1 MVFNSLNVD
10 KDWQQMK
17 SKAWF
22 SGPYRN
28 VRIQEMKMKNIGG
41 CLGLHPSKILSTFTT
56 GNIVTA
62 ALSPDD
68 PPAGTICQV
77 VPETRATLVATDRS
91 DNSSIG
97 TSHKLKL
104 HVQKRSP
111 FIFTVNSN
119 NSITSVFNCNNCVS
133 PVADQKLSLY
143 CGAYAT
149 KYDNASETVAT
160 TILNNFIRFQS
171 NCYGLLPIFKNR
183 QHQTD
188 FSLGIGLPISSAR
201 ASTSNVTVGAPMAAY
216 LARGNRLFAVSHQTE
231 PLPLS
236 QAIHFLQGEL
246 IYTSIYA
253 NGTVSA
259 SIHNYVYRNHAR

>member
-1 MVFNSLNVD
+1 
-10 KDWQQMK
+10 
-17 SKAWF
+17 
-22 SGPYRN
+22 
-28 VRIQEMKMKNIGG
+28 MKNIGG

-56 GNIVTA
+56 GNIATA

-97 TSHKLKL
+97 TSHKLEL

-236 QAIHFLQGEL
+236 QAIHFLQGVL

-259 SIHNYVYRNHAR
+259 SIHNYEYRNHAR